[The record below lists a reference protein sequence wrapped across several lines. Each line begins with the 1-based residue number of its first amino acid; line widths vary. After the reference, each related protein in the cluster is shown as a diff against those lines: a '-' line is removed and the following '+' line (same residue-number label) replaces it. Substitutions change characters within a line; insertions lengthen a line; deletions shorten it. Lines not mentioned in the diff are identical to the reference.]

1 MSDLISHSQQA
12 LNIDPSLPKGQRL
25 ESMLMA
31 FSGLQL
37 SNLDDRVRDEF
48 EEDLARVNQVLSRY
62 ELEASD
68 DYQKLSEADLD
79 EALAAV
85 TDAATRAI
93 DNELSRIVLGLDG
106 ESGKLPVAA
115 IEEARQ
121 HRELM
126 SPYLIDAIRGAYAD
140 VQAGFLEGDA
150 HFLAYF
156 LLSEFHSEEGFQMI
170 LDAMSL
176 PGEIPFD
183 LFGDAVTGPF
193 ARILAQFAGD
203 RPDLLDNMIAD
214 RSLNEYVRWEAAHTY
229 IYLVRDGRMQRDEAV
244 QRLRKQLRHAL
255 DRSDIEIIT
264 PLVSELTTFGAHE
277 ALEEIRE
284 SFETGLV
291 ETFMIDFETA
301 KKEIADS
308 ETTFRRSIER
318 CPPTGI
324 EDTIAELGSWA
335 SYNEEAKK
343 PRRAPQPIPN
353 NVPGLAPVM
362 ASSVTATN
370 RERVGRNESCPCGSG
385 KKFKKCCMRGS

>member
-1 MSDLISHSQQA
+1 MSDLICRSQEA
-12 LNIDPSLPKGQRL
+12 LAVDLSLPKWQRL

-37 SNLDDRVRDEF
+37 SDLDDDIRDKF
-48 EEDLARVNQVLSRY
+48 EEGIARVNHVLSRY

-68 DYQKLSEADLD
+68 DYRSLSEADLD

-93 DNELSRIVLGLDG
+93 DDELSRIVLDLDAK
-106 ESGKLPVAA
+106 SGKLPVAA

-121 HRELM
+121 HRELII
-126 SPYLIDAIRGAYAD
+126 PHLVDVIREAYAR
-140 VQAGFLEGDA
+140 VQRDCLEGNA
-150 HFLAYF
+150 HFLAFF

-176 PGEIPFD
+176 PGEWPFG
-183 LFGDAVTGPF
+183 LFGDAVTETF

-203 RPDLLDNMIAD
+203 CPELLDDMIAN
-214 RSLNEYVRWEAAHTY
+214 RNLNEYVRWDAAQTY
-229 IYLVRDGRMQRDEAV
+229 IYLVRDERMQRDEAV

-255 DRSDIEIIT
+255 DQSDVEIIT
-264 PLVSELTTFGAHE
+264 PLVSELAGFGAHE

-291 ETFMIDFETA
+291 DTFMVDFGTA
-301 KKEIADS
+301 KEMIADS
-308 ETTFRRSIER
+308 ESTFRRSIEY

-324 EDTIAELGSWA
+324 KDTIAELRIWA
-335 SYNEEAKK
+335 SYDEEAKK
-343 PRRAPQPIPN
+343 PYREPHRSPQS
-353 NVPGLAPVM
+353 VPGLAPVM
-362 ASSVTATN
+362 ASNVTATDSG
-370 RERVGRNESCPCGSG
+370 RVGRNEPCPCGSG
-385 KKFKKCCMRGS
+385 KKFKKCCMH